1 MYLQTVTAIA
11 VALAGTAN
19 AYPRDPSLTSRAS
32 SIVKGK
38 TFDRFVSI
46 WLENTDYSKAA
57 ADPNLKWIASQGIT
71 LTNYRAITHPS
82 QPNYIASAGGST
94 HGFTSDNAGTID
106 ASVQTIV
113 DLLEAKGISWAEYE
127 QDMPSSGYTGNY
139 NNPKTGANDYVR
151 KHNPL
156 ISYDSIN
163 TDPSRLDKIKNFTLF
178 ESDLAANALPQWMFI
193 TPNMTNDGHDTS
205 VTTAGA
211 WSKSFLQPLLSNSN
225 FLGNTLVL
233 LTFDETES
241 YISNNDVFSVLLGDA
256 VPTSS
261 HGTTDGT
268 EYTHYSMLSTVE
280 NNWDLGNLGQGDVGA
295 AIFF

>member
-1 MYLQTVTAIA
+1 M
-11 VALAGTAN
+11 N
-19 AYPRDPSLTSRAS
+19 
-32 SIVKGK
+32 
-38 TFDRFVSI
+38 
-46 WLENTDYSKAA
+46 
-57 ADPNLKWIASQGIT
+57 
-71 LTNYRAITHPS
+71 
-82 QPNYIASAGGST
+82 
-94 HGFTSDNAGTID
+94 
-106 ASVQTIV
+106 
-113 DLLEAKGISWAEYE
+113 
-127 QDMPSSGYTGNY
+127 DMPSSGYTGNY

-156 ISYDSIN
+156 ISYDSVN

-211 WSKSFLQPLLSNSN
+211 WSKSFLQPLLSNPN

-241 YISNNDVFSVLLGDA
+241 YTSNNDVFSVLLGDA

-268 EYTHYSMLSTVE
+268 KYTHYSMLSTVE

-295 AIFF
+295 ATFF